1 MSKKKTYTKSNIQHR
16 SLNGSGQKYKSAS
29 SLKATNTTYVKTT
42 KKSTRPAQTVKATD
56 QKQVKS
62 AAAATAAAVQSKKTA
77 EAAQAKKAT
86 SAQTKKT
93 AETKKQD
100 TSEKSVKSILEP
112 AFLTR
117 KSSRTSSSA
126 KKTSRFNYRWSMLIP
141 AIAVILCLA
150 LFVVAS
156 QAGWIQTFLTPESR
170 RVVKETAPTEPETT
184 TQKETETQTTTVEE
198 TTTETTTE
206 ETTTEFVPSYYVI
219 NVNLGYNRVTV
230 YSRGEKLNNGAD
242 PKDPHDD
249 EYDLIP
255 EIAFTCSPGLD
266 ATTPTGTFYLQNRT
280 TWCLMIHD
288 VYTQYAT
295 RIVDDVMFHSIPY
308 LSENPG
314 DLATYD
320 YNILGQD
327 ASAACI
333 RLNVRDAAWIFNNCP
348 EGTEVNIFYDY
359 TWPGPIDPEPTYQ
372 IPEGL
377 DPLSGWD
384 PTDVYSGGNPW
395 LTYEPYL
402 GSQDVTLPCYSAPDT
417 LIAMVSPMD
426 DYGNNLANYF
436 YTDGGYDLTTPGTYQ
451 TTAHIALGTYATYN
465 FPLTITVTEEYA
477 DNTLGYYDEYGD
489 FIYYETY
496 EEEGADDGS
505 GDEYS
510 DGNDDGTGEDYDYWY
525 SEEEGGEESWNEE
538 YYGYDAAGPEGE
550 DIYYSEDT
558 GYVDDSGYV
567 DDGSYVEGW

>member
-1 MSKKKTYTKSNIQHR
+1 MSKKTYSKSNVRHR
-16 SLNGSGQKYKSAS
+16 SLSGSGQKYKSAS

-42 KKSTRPAQTVKATD
+42 KKSTRPAQTVQA
-56 QKQVKS
+56 
-62 AAAATAAAVQSKKTA
+62 AAAATAAASA
-77 EAAQAKKAT
+77 AAQSNKA
-86 SAQTKKT
+86 
-93 AETKKQD
+93 AETSKAARS
-100 TSEKSVKSILEP
+100 TKSILEP

-117 KSSRTSSSA
+117 RSGSSA
-126 KKTSRFNYRWSMLIP
+126 AKTKNKKQSSHNYRWGIVIP

-170 RVVKETAPTEPETT
+170 RLVQETTTQETQTT
-184 TQKETETQTTTVEE
+184 TQKETQTTTEKPTKETTTKE
-198 TTTETTTE
+198 TTTEYI
-206 ETTTEFVPSYYVI
+206 PSYYVI

-255 EIAFTCSPGLD
+255 EISFICSPGLD
-266 ATTPTGTFYLQNRT
+266 ATTPTGTYYLQNRT

-308 LSENPG
+308 LSEDPS
-314 DLATYD
+314 DLATSD

-359 TWPGPIDPEPTYQ
+359 SWPGPLDPEPVYQ
-372 IPEGL
+372 IPEDL
-377 DPLSGWD
+377 EPLSGWD

-395 LTYEPYL
+395 LTYEAYL
-402 GSQDVTLPCYSAPDT
+402 ASQDVTLPCYSAPDT
-417 LIAMVSPMD
+417 LIAMLSPTD

-436 YTDGGYDLTTPGTYQ
+436 HTDGGYDLTTPGTYE
-451 TTAHIALGTYATYN
+451 TIGYITIGTYTTFS
-465 FPLTITVTEEYA
+465 FPITITVTEEYA

-496 EEEGADDGS
+496 DEDDES
-505 GDEYS
+505 EDDYDDES
-510 DGNDDGTGEDYDYWY
+510 EEDYDYWY
-525 SEEEGGEESWNEE
+525 SEDEGGNEE
-538 YYGYDAAGPEGE
+538 YYGYDDTSAYGE
-550 DIYYSEDT
+550 DIQYSED
-558 GYVDDSGYV
+558 
-567 DDGSYVEGW
+567 W